1 MTKKR
6 KKVFRGRAST
16 LPLHLMLLIPVILT
30 IIYKYGPM
38 LGLTMAF
45 EDYIPSRK
53 GFFHSLFVSSPWVGL
68 DWFEY
73 ILKMPD
79 FSQIIRNTVV
89 ISFGKLI
96 AKIVFPLI
104 FALLLNEVIHT
115 KFKRFVQSITFVPYF
130 LSWVILGSI
139 LLQIFSPRT
148 GVVNQ
153 FLSIFGVEN
162 FYFFGTPEIFQPA
175 MIITDLWKEIGYN
188 TIIFLAALTAIDPG
202 LYEAAAIDGAGRLK
216 QILYISIPSLT
227 GMALLLALLGIG
239 SIMSAGFD
247 KVYMLYSPAVYS
259 TGDIIDTYSFR
270 MGIQGGQ
277 YSLAAAVGLFKSV
290 VSFVL
295 MASVNFIAT
304 KINGHSI
311 L

>member
-1 MTKKR
+1 MKKR
-6 KKVFRGRAST
+6 IKKGRASS
-16 LPLHLMLLIPVILT
+16 LPLHLMLLVPVILT

-38 LGLTMAF
+38 LGLVMAF
-45 EDYIPSRK
+45 EDYIPSKK
-53 GFFHSLFVSSPWVGL
+53 GFFYSLFKSSTWVGL

-73 ILKMPD
+73 IFKMPD
-79 FSQIIRNTVV
+79 FSLIVRNTLV
-89 ISFGKLI
+89 IALGKLI

-104 FALLLNEVIHT
+104 FALLLNEIVHT
-115 KFKRFVQSITFVPYF
+115 KFKRLVQSVTFIPYF

-148 GVVNQ
+148 GVINQ
-153 FLSIFGVEN
+153 ILGVFGIHN
-162 FYFFGTPEIFQPA
+162 FYLFGTPEIFQPA
-175 MIITDLWKEIGYN
+175 LIVTDLWKEIGYN
-188 TIIFLAALTAIDPG
+188 TIIFLAALTSIDPG
-202 LYEAAAIDGAGRLK
+202 LYEAAAIDGAGRFK
-216 QILYISIPSLT
+216 QVIHISIPSVM
-227 GMALLLALLGIG
+227 GMVLLLTILGVG

-247 KVYMLYSPAVYS
+247 QVYMLYSPAVYS

-295 MASVNFIAT
+295 MLFANLLTAKVG
-304 KINGHSI
+304 KRSI